1 MEIKDIIKQKR
12 IECGYTMNDLAD
24 LLDVNISTISRWE
37 SGELSTMKHTKIA
50 ALANALHISP
60 AALFEKNNVHPDYKP
75 FSYQLKNLLEVKG
88 LKPTDLAVAT
98 GINKSTI
105 SNYLSGKY
113 EPKQKNIYKIAMAL
127 GVNPSYLLG
136 VNINSEQ
143 STSQESIRPQ
153 VQELIPSLNKLD
165 DIDLAEVKG
174 EVKGMLKQEKY
185 KSP

>member
-1 MEIKDIIKQKR
+1 M
-12 IECGYTMNDLAD
+12 
-24 LLDVNISTISRWE
+24 
-37 SGELSTMKHTKIA
+37 
-50 ALANALHISP
+50 
-60 AALFEKNNVHPDYKP
+60 
-75 FSYQLKNLLEVKG
+75 KNLLEVKG

>member
-60 AALFEKNNVHPDYKP
+60 ADLFEKNNVHPDYKP

-127 GVNPSYLLG
+127 GVKPSYLLG
-136 VNINSEQ
+136 VKTEPEPVTEN
-143 STSQESIRPQ
+143 IRPQ

>member
-1 MEIKDIIKQKR
+1 M
-12 IECGYTMNDLAD
+12 
-24 LLDVNISTISRWE
+24 
-37 SGELSTMKHTKIA
+37 
-50 ALANALHISP
+50 
-60 AALFEKNNVHPDYKP
+60 
-75 FSYQLKNLLEVKG
+75 
-88 LKPTDLAVAT
+88 
-98 GINKSTI
+98 
-105 SNYLSGKY
+105 SGKY